1 MKKQKSIVLASGI
14 VLTPKDTTTSKFV
27 NPGPVNPVTKPINDG
42 VAYSLDIPQSS
53 TQHVEMR
60 TSHVDRAIGEL
71 IRSIGYYVMF
81 SAFTT
86 GLAVYAKSL
95 PILSLLVF
103 LIFSMSFLGIW
114 TLNWLVGILVSAE
127 GVSLFDSWRK
137 WRLIEREQQN
147 RWNYYKGEN
156 K

>member
-1 MKKQKSIVLASGI
+1 MKKQKTVLLDSGI
-14 VLTPKDTTTSKFV
+14 ILTPNNTQLSKFV
-27 NPGPVNPVTKPINDG
+27 VPGVVNPVTKPINDG
-42 VAYSLDIPQSS
+42 VACTLDIPQSS

-71 IRSIGYYVMF
+71 IRSIGYYIMF

-95 PILSLLVF
+95 PVMSLIVF

-114 TLNWLVGILVSAE
+114 TLNWFVGILVSAE
-127 GVSLFDSWRK
+127 GVSLFEAVMK
-137 WRLIEREQQN
+137 WWVVIREQKN
-147 RWNYYKGEN
+147 RWEYYKG